1 MSRAS
6 RISASKIIRGTLYK
20 YRRTGSITKFSITR
34 PQNLGFLISLHF
46 SRAPV
51 NLLLP
56 TNLPS
61 NFFLSSPSP
70 LSRTAYKICTH
81 SARTSRR
88 TRLYRS
94 KLDLA
99 KKWPPTVS
107 LLLAIFLSW
116 PRDPVSRSKLSTPFF
131 HRQLPPSP

>member
-6 RISASKIIRGTLYK
+6 RIIRGTLYK
-20 YRRTGSITKFSITR
+20 YRRPGSITKFSITR

-81 SARTSRR
+81 SEPRGRASTSRNWIWPKNGH
-88 TRLYRS
+88 RLFPS
-94 KLDLA
+94 S
-99 KKWPPTVS
+99 PFSS
-107 LLLAIFLSW
+107 LGHVILFHGDGA
-116 PRDPVSRSKLSTPFF
+116 PLSTRFF
-131 HRQLPPSP
+131 AEFQLPPSP